1 MALLDRKELVY
12 RHIKE
17 SGENINIDEIVE
29 TSPFS
34 WFYDGKTYILV
45 PMVPKAHDEKMNPND
60 CLISEICGKA
70 EVKKGKS
77 GIIIQRFKDRN

>member
-17 SGENINIDEIVE
+17 TEQNINKDEIVE

-34 WFYDGKTYILV
+34 WFYEGKTYILV
-45 PMVPKAHDEKMNPND
+45 PMVPKANEEKLDPGD
-60 CLISEICGKA
+60 CLISEISGKA
-70 EVKKGKS
+70 QVKKGKS
-77 GIIIQRFKDRN
+77 GIIIQRFQDRN